1 MRNADKLIVKNPA
14 GFANGY
20 TAVTSMAATDD
31 KTGLDFGILK
41 ISAGESYDLS
51 SPLETACLLLTG
63 DVTFTYAEGQR
74 RAARNCIF
82 DEDPVAIHFC
92 KDRSVTLTA
101 VTDSELNIVRA
112 VNNAEFET
120 VVFDS
125 TNMLESERRGKGQL
139 EDTSYRIVRTIF
151 DIRNRPEAKLV
162 LGEVITFPGR
172 WSSYP
177 PHHHPQPEIYHYRFT
192 EPQGYGYCQL
202 GEDIKKVGMYDTSL
216 ILDEDDHS
224 QVAAPGYGMYYIWA
238 IRHLDGNPYT
248 VPEFTEEHKW
258 TCGPEANERVW
269 KPGFEL

>member
-1 MRNADKLIVKNPA
+1 MRNADELIIKNQE
-14 GFANGY
+14 GFPHGY
-20 TAVTSMAATDD
+20 TAITSMTAAND

-41 ISAGESYDLS
+41 LTTGESYDFS
-51 SPLETACLLLTG
+51 TELETACLLMTG
-63 DVTFTYAEGQR
+63 DVTFEYEGNSR
-74 RAARNCIF
+74 HAMRSSIF

-92 KDRSVTLTA
+92 KGTKVKVTA
-101 VTDSELNIVRA
+101 SAESELNVTSVVNDA
-112 VNNAEFET
+112 VFET

-125 TNMLESERRGKGQL
+125 TNMLESERRGKGL
-139 EDTSYRIVRTIF
+139 LDDTSYRIVRTIF

-202 GEDIKKVGMYDTSL
+202 GEDIKRVRMYDSSL
-216 ILDEDDHS
+216 ILDLDDHS

-248 VPEFTEEHKW
+248 VPEFTEDHKW
-258 TCGPEANERVW
+258 TCAPDANKRVW
-269 KPGFEL
+269 KPGFKL